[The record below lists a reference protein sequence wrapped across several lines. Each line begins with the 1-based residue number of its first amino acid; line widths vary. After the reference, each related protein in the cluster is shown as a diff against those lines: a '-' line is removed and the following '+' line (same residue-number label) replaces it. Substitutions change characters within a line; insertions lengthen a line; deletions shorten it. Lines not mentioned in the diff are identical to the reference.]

1 MSTSKNQ
8 SNSKN
13 QSKMKNDAKRVVSLK
28 RIKDRL
34 EAIERTLG
42 EVEVI
47 KERLESKELTERQF
61 VFNQLFMSYIKMNDI
76 TTQGE
81 TYDEIYPNIVKH
93 YKDFEDISK
102 GYIGSKFNSFLDE
115 VNDYLIYCVRG
126 KELTQTEQ
134 HEKTR
139 QDAYDLLEGCL
150 RAKIIG
156 YEDITK
162 YNQDLDKPKL

>member
-1 MSTSKNQ
+1 MNVT
-8 SNSKN
+8 
-13 QSKMKNDAKRVVSLK
+13 
-28 RIKDRL
+28 
-34 EAIERTLG
+34 E
-42 EVEVI
+42 I
-47 KERLESKELTERQF
+47 KERVQELANAIGVVEFTERQF

-102 GYIGSKFNSFLDE
+102 GYRSSKFDSFLDE

-134 HEKTR
+134 HEQER
-139 QDAYDLLEGCL
+139 LNAYYLIESLLGDNSNEL
-150 RAKIIG
+150 
-156 YEDITK
+156 
-162 YNQDLDKPKL
+162 